1 MSDLM
6 YKALDRKVVIVSD
19 NTELLS
25 ELEFL
30 VASESFQY
38 SKFDSRLSAVTHIK
52 TTMPELIIVD
62 LDMKANEAFKL
73 ANRFRRYKKYERIYW
88 IFLQSNDTNQK
99 SLKSLNLNNDIL
111 INKPIDTLHLKQ
123 VIKECLHLI

>member
-19 NTELLS
+19 NTELLG

>member
-1 MSDLM
+1 
-6 YKALDRKVVIVSD
+6 
-19 NTELLS
+19 
-25 ELEFL
+25 
-30 VASESFQY
+30 
-38 SKFDSRLSAVTHIK
+38 
-52 TTMPELIIVD
+52 MPELIIVD